1 MLSGGHQ
8 PDLEVVMV
16 LLQQPQLQLLEGVT
30 HHNVLNGSND
40 GVKLT
45 AAAPVTVLSNDL
57 FLHIWLDGGH
67 RGAHTRIC

>member
-1 MLSGGHQ
+1 MRDSIIPVSGSRQ

-30 HHNVLNGSND
+30 HHNVLDSAND

-57 FLHIWLDGGH
+57 FLIIFI
-67 RGAHTRIC
+67 ICD

>member
-1 MLSGGHQ
+1 MRDSIIPVSGSRQ

-16 LLQQPQLQLLEGVT
+16 LLEQPQLQLLEGVA
-30 HHNVLNGSND
+30 HHNVLDSAND

-57 FLHIWLDGGH
+57 FLIIFI
-67 RGAHTRIC
+67 ICD